1 MYSALTPPHEVCA
14 MLRNYRKYFVM
25 IPILHIFS
33 EMHPRAGFP
42 GVPNSPT
49 LKSHK
54 HSAVRD
60 FSGTVQGLGLVLV
73 RNDQPFDL
81 PCHMVSREG
90 QVYMADMGY
99 GQNVVFEPYIQGF
112 ITR

>member
-14 MLRNYRKYFVM
+14 MLRNYLKYFVM

-42 GVPNSPT
+42 VVPNSQT

-54 HSAVRD
+54 HSEIRD
-60 FSGTVQGLGLVLV
+60 FSGTVQGLRLVLV

-81 PCHMVSREG
+81 PCP
-90 QVYMADMGY
+90 Y
-99 GQNVVFEPYIQGF
+99 G
-112 ITR
+112 